1 MGLLTDGGGVKK
13 TSPHTYPI
21 MTKRG
26 KVIPYLKEI
35 QKNINHVTHPL
46 TSVDISIF
54 LLEIRK
60 CCYIKKYR
68 YRFYFDPYLIFFLNF
83 LESLKIVLINM
94 VTIFMMSAK
103 MAALAL
109 LKIKLF
115 WNKGYDAINS
125 VHDVTNKILSCD
137 SNYIVNVVMWP
148 KFGNCRISM
157 REVIINSIL

>member
-1 MGLLTDGGGVKK
+1 
-13 TSPHTYPI
+13 
-21 MTKRG
+21 
-26 KVIPYLKEI
+26 
-35 QKNINHVTHPL
+35 
-46 TSVDISIF
+46 
-54 LLEIRK
+54 
-60 CCYIKKYR
+60 
-68 YRFYFDPYLIFFLNF
+68 
-83 LESLKIVLINM
+83 M

-157 REVIINSIL
+157 REVFINSIL

>member
-1 MGLLTDGGGVKK
+1 MGLLTDRGRVKK

-21 MTKRG
+21 MTKRD

-46 TSVDISIF
+46 TSADISVF
-54 LLEIRK
+54 LLEISQF
-60 CCYIKKYR
+60 CYIKKYR

-103 MAALAL
+103 MAALAF

-115 WNKGYDAINS
+115 EIKDMTI
-125 VHDVTNKILSCD
+125 
-137 SNYIVNVVMWP
+137 
-148 KFGNCRISM
+148 
-157 REVIINSIL
+157 